1 MSKNSKKSYGVVDLR
16 KTKLGVQGLRLM
28 MVRLRFI
35 SFLFFI
41 FYFFI
46 FILFLVDFGKL

>member
-1 MSKNSKKSYGVVDLR
+1 MSNNSKKSYGVVDLQ
-16 KTKLGVQGLRLM
+16 KTKLGVQGLLLM

-35 SFLFFI
+35 SFIFLFFI
-41 FYFFI
+41 FII